1 MGRLVFVS
9 KNIFLVATLILIL
22 YNLGS
27 TDGYVCVFDCS
38 QSDEDEALLGTLN
51 SESAVVGICRWS
63 SLSSEII
70 YSGHICSVEI
80 PSSKLTLKD
89 TITDHQI

>member
-1 MGRLVFVS
+1 MGIS
-9 KNIFLVATLILIL
+9 DAIFLVATWILIL

-51 SESAVVGICRWS
+51 SESAVVGICRLS

-80 PSSKLTLKD
+80 PFSKLNLKY
-89 TITDHQI
+89 TVT